1 MTIWLLLVFAVLIS
15 ANPKE
20 AQYECGEHGRFEYCI
35 DGIPGCVIGCHCHP
49 GYYFDTDTKICEPNS
64 NLLETY
70 RRQYA
75 AEPTRISISQ
85 MDIPELMPQTPSPAP
100 NVIDDHVDNI
110 AKNAD
115 DLGDWLYNQFYKT
128 IESQVINNTNS
139 NGITRRSGKI
149 SNLNTNTKKR
159 RKSDRRGSSK
169 KKLKQDDLR
178 RKLLRITEDDSL
190 FDSNSETDSSDD
202 SSSSK
207 EEDES
212 DKKGHGH
219 KKFVI
224 VNKKPKP
231 PLPSF
236 VFLPNIETPFYPP
249 VALPPPV
256 LPMYPMVPVPP
267 VLPGFP
273 APNMVHD
280 CEEKS
285 SPPETTS
292 SPATV
297 AAVTA
302 ASSAASTEQPSV
314 ADTTTD
320 VITTIS
326 QAPAT
331 LRKNK
336 RKKMLMYNSGMDP
349 LRRLRQLVQ
358 NSGLNK
364 IQQKTQV
371 DPIEETDQSSA
382 EIQDTLQIDP
392 FVNPELQH
400 RTNTKSPLMDND
412 IANFKYLSELIHRV
426 NFNETDK
433 AVVPRLKPMIRNR
446 KPLIINQKKTRIPIL
461 PPKIE
466 DPSRRLNIE
475 LYPQETKTLDDTF
488 YSKLGKQI
496 ATLIRGVDSKN
507 NRQIDIEIEHLDQN
521 TPSYPIFSELSYA
534 PHSYWERFA
543 RSPKNYLEQYR
554 KKNEHSKKSNEN
566 LYNIEDKVEFLA
578 STMLPLS
585 LQEIENFIKGIPESE
600 EDAQKY
606 HQSCNKT
613 LNINLWPEEPPA
625 VIPYHAKAIINKSPP
640 HFNYAKK
647 NTSEN
652 RSKLKGFRMQNVY
665 STWVDV
671 EHSPQKTPTNK
682 VQNIRVEKI
691 TDDKN
696 KKIIITKMDI
706 PISKKQKKKLNYGK
720 IPARQFTL
728 TPTRRSHK
736 ATVLKSLSPFDYNKK
751 FVDDNNP
758 FYDKTEEFK
767 YPVENSA
774 NKRGSK
780 HSKSKRPSYFHHEVH
795 HFNYID

>member
-1 MTIWLLLVFAVLIS
+1 MTIWLILVFAVLIS

-49 GYYFDTDTKICEPNS
+49 GYYFDTDTKICEHNS
-64 NLLETY
+64 NLLDTY

-85 MDIPELMPQTPSPAP
+85 MDYPELIPQTPSPAP

-128 IESQVINNTNS
+128 IESQVINNTNK
-139 NGITRRSGKI
+139 NGITRRSGKV
-149 SNLNTNTKKR
+149 SNVNMNAKKS
-159 RKSDRRGSSK
+159 RKTDKKGSSK

-190 FDSNSETDSSDD
+190 FNSDSETDSSDA
-202 SSSSK
+202 SNSSK

-249 VALPPPV
+249 VGLPPPV

-273 APNMVHD
+273 APNMLPD

-285 SPPETTS
+285 SPPGTES
-292 SPATV
+292 SPTT
-297 AAVTA
+297 TA
-302 ASSAASTEQPSV
+302 ASTVSSSAASTGQPTV
-314 ADTTTD
+314 AETTTD
-320 VITTIS
+320 VITTVS
-326 QAPAT
+326 QAPGT

-336 RKKMLMYNSGMDP
+336 RKKMLMYNGGMDP

-358 NSGLNK
+358 NSGLNN

-371 DPIEETDQSSA
+371 DPMEETDPSST
-382 EIQDTLQIDP
+382 EIQDTFQIDP
-392 FVNPELQH
+392 FANLELQH
-400 RTNTKSPLMDND
+400 RTNIKSPLVDND

-426 NFNETDK
+426 NLNDTDK
-433 AVVPRLKPMIRNR
+433 TVVPRIKPIVRNR

-466 DPSRRLNIE
+466 EPSRRFNIE
-475 LYPQETKTLDDTF
+475 MYPQESKTADDMF

-554 KKNEHSKKSNEN
+554 KKNEHRKKSNEN

-585 LQEIENFIKGIPESE
+585 LQEIENFIKGIPDIE
-600 EDAQKY
+600 EDVGEYSPHKY
-606 HQSCNKT
+606 QQSCNKT
-613 LNINLWPEEPPA
+613 LNINLWPEEPSA
-625 VIPYHAKAIINKSPP
+625 VNAIPYHAKPIIYKSPP
-640 HFNYAKK
+640 HFNNTKEK
-647 NTSEN
+647 TSEN
-652 RSKLKGFRMQNVY
+652 GSKLKGFHMQNVY
-665 STWVDV
+665 STWVDRD
-671 EHSPQKTPTNK
+671 HSPHKILANI
-682 VQNIRVEKI
+682 VQNIRLEKI
-691 TDDKN
+691 SDDNNRKN
-696 KKIIITKMDI
+696 
-706 PISKKQKKKLNYGK
+706 SKKKKVNYGN
-720 IPARQFTL
+720 IPVKQFTL
-728 TPTRRSHK
+728 APTRRSHK
-736 ATVLKSLSPFDYNKK
+736 AAVLKSLSPFDYNKK
-751 FVDDNNP
+751 FVQDNNP
-758 FYDKTEEFK
+758 FYDKTDEFK

-774 NKRGSK
+774 QCLMGD
-780 HSKSKRPSYFHHEVH
+780 V
-795 HFNYID
+795 